1 MQENFSYFFVLP
13 INDQENFFVLA
24 ILDSLAHPRSSWE
37 DPNLKF
43 YYSLYDESF
52 FLKIVGTEC

>member
-1 MQENFSYFFVLP
+1 M
-13 INDQENFFVLA
+13 LA

-52 FLKIVGTEC
+52 FFWKLLEQKVNLLINIGLQHP